1 MSSWSSPVFPLLSLP
16 SVSISVFAQC
26 FRFCL
31 CPVFPFLFLPS
42 VSVTVSAQILL
53 GRLLSCRYYTV
64 SSVSVAVV
72 VSHLPGRLMS
82 FRYYSSPVSSWSS
95 PVFSLQFQPGLFL
108 ETRSWSKWD
117 WTATLIDVWWPFSSL
132 ASLLLCV
139 FSWPLRVRGSVAWL
153 QLWPASHLENGR
165 KTGQLGWSLRILP
178 NSVSTYVQ
186 QRVEGTKIRL

>member
-1 MSSWSSPVFPLLSLP
+1 M
-16 SVSISVFAQC
+16 
-26 FRFCL
+26 
-31 CPVFPFLFLPS
+31 FPFLFLPRF
-42 VSVTVSAQILL
+42 LL
-53 GRLLSCRYYTV
+53 GVFCPVV
-64 SSVSVAVV
+64 SSVSVS
-72 VSHLPGRLMS
+72 VSVSLLLGRLMS
-82 FRYYSSPVSSWSS
+82 FRDYSSPVSSWSS

-132 ASLLLCV
+132 ASLLLGA

-178 NSVSTYVQ
+178 NKLLRPATGRRGQNTIVFISYYSFWNQPFKLHILSQNTPLILY
-186 QRVEGTKIRL
+186 GIL